1 MPDSQESHYWVKAR
15 IPPYNKYTAFYGS
28 GKFLVTGVKRIES
41 FDDTEFLME
50 TVMGYLALKG
60 ENLELLKLDTMQG
73 NVSIKG
79 LLKSFAYL
87 DDGLKKDKES
97 SIISRLF
104 K

>member
-1 MPDSQESHYWVKAR
+1 MDKDQS
-15 IPPYNKYTAFYGS
+15 IGNYNHSINILERKNI
-28 GKFLVTGVKRIES
+28 LVTGVKKIES

-87 DDGLKKDKES
+87 EDGVKKDKENN
-97 SIISRLF
+97 IISRLF

>member
-1 MPDSQESHYWVKAR
+1 MDKEQSINS
-15 IPPYNKYTAFYGS
+15 YNHSINILERKNI
-28 GKFLVTGVKRIES
+28 LVTGVKKIDS

-79 LLKSFAYL
+79 LLKSFSYL
-87 DDGLKKDKES
+87 DDNLKKEKES